1 MRGGD
6 SGSGTDPYEKD
17 IVVKCRIVDSF
28 VDERGAEGKALLRVR
43 KGGGEGDD
51 VGIYTLKIRREI
63 HWLFPASAGLGH

>member
-43 KGGGEGDD
+43 KGGGEG
-51 VGIYTLKIRREI
+51 G
-63 HWLFPASAGLGH
+63 